1 MKIQTFLTFL
11 RSLDPDNVE
20 NSIDEKTILSLFSV
34 DEQMT
39 SSIYVI
45 DDVRELKVVPK
56 SLLHSLKQSNE
67 DEEVI
72 NKVDLPRSS
81 FDRSNCSFPLSDSNG
96 IIDKKQDIEKN
107 IQFRVESAH
116 YSDRFEFY

>member
-34 DEQMT
+34 DEQMN
-39 SSIYVI
+39 SSIYVT

-67 DEEVI
+67 DEQVI
-72 NKVDLPRSS
+72 NKVDHPRFS
-81 FDRSNCSFPLSDSNG
+81 FDRSNCSCPLSDSNTT
-96 IIDKKQDIEKN
+96 IDKK
-107 IQFRVESAH
+107 
-116 YSDRFEFY
+116 